1 METPAFMPIKTFLK
15 EVVFESPNTP
25 DLFFNAE
32 SAANLEI
39 SIDVQSRVAEG
50 TSLYLV
56 ELHTCLT
63 PKINERV
70 VFNLKLI
77 YSTLVEIADQE
88 LEDETRKHLLT
99 VIVPQSMYNPL
110 RALVWKLTLE
120 SGFPPIMMND
130 YDFATHQAN
139 TDIRPFDN
147 HEVSVDEDDDNNNSF
162 AFLKFLKENERDA
175 DKDEDNDNSS
185 AFSKFLNEDMGD
197 ANEELAIYEGSELPQ
212 ENIYP
217 LGWEWIL
224 EDVRLVEDGAGTSFL
239 KTVKESTGND
249 LNVYEETPL
258 YKYYYRF
265 LTPIEYN
272 HPDYN
277 ECEDSYWPMLFQ
289 LLFGEGKNVKVIDG
303 SNVLP
308 EIEFDYCE
316 DERRTVSSLT
326 MDELKFITSE
336 LAVKAFTDTL
346 VDILGYEKLMD
357 ANYVSTLR
365 TDQLILKE
373 EFHALYNTDQPD
385 ASAEE
390 IAFVERL
397 YARIKDCDLQT
408 FPYKF

>member
-1 METPAFMPIKTFLK
+1 METPGFMPIKTFLK

-39 SIDVQSRVAEG
+39 SIDVQSRVAED

-56 ELHTCLT
+56 ELHTSLT

-70 VFNLKLI
+70 VFNLRLI
-77 YSTLVEIADQE
+77 YSTLVEVADKE
-88 LEDETRKHLLT
+88 LEDETRKYLLT
-99 VIVPQSMYNPL
+99 VVVPQSMYNPL

-147 HEVSVDEDDDNNNSF
+147 HEVSVDEDDDN
-162 AFLKFLKENERDA
+162 
-175 DKDEDNDNSS
+175 SS
-185 AFSKFLNEDMGD
+185 AFSKFLKENMRDI
-197 ANEELAIYEGSELPQ
+197 NEESAIDESGELPQ
-212 ENIYP
+212 ENIWP
-217 LGWEWIL
+217 LSWEWIL
-224 EDVRLVEDGAGTSFL
+224 EDVRIVEDGAGTSFL
-239 KTVKESTGND
+239 KTVKDSTGHD
-249 LNVYEETPL
+249 LLVYEESPL
-258 YKYYYRF
+258 FRYFYRF
-265 LTPIEYN
+265 LIPIEYN
-272 HPDYN
+272 HPDYK

-303 SNVLP
+303 SNGLP

-326 MDELKFITSE
+326 LEELKNLTSE

-346 VDILGYEKLMD
+346 VEILGYNKQMD
-357 ANYVSTLR
+357 NDYADILR
-365 TDQLILKE
+365 GDQLILKE

-385 ASAEE
+385 ASDED
-390 IAFVERL
+390 IAFVDKL
-397 YARIKDCDLQT
+397 YARIKECDLQT

>member
-56 ELHTCLT
+56 ELHTSLT
-63 PKINERV
+63 PKITERV

-139 TDIRPFDN
+139 TDIKPFDN
-147 HEVSVDEDDDNNNSF
+147 HEVSFDKNEDNDNSF
-162 AFLKFLKENERDA
+162 AFLKFLNEQE
-175 DKDEDNDNSS
+175 KDEES
-185 AFSKFLNEDMGD
+185 AIDDCG
-197 ANEELAIYEGSELPQ
+197 ELPQ
-212 ENIYP
+212 ENIFP
-217 LGWEWIL
+217 LGYEWVL
-224 EDVRLVEDGAGTSFL
+224 EDIRLVDDGAGVSFL
-239 KTVKESTGND
+239 NTVKDSTGNSLD
-249 LNVYEETPL
+249 VYTETPL
-258 YKYYYRF
+258 YKYFYRY
-265 LTPIEYN
+265 LTPIEYS
-272 HPDYN
+272 HPDY
-277 ECEDSYWPMLFQ
+277 EVCEDYWPMLFQ

-303 SNVLP
+303 DNGLP

-326 MDELKFITSE
+326 LDELKFITSE

-346 VDILGYEKLMD
+346 VEILGYDKQMD
-357 ANYVSTLR
+357 NDYADILR
-365 TDQLILKE
+365 GDQLILKE
-373 EFHALYNTDQPD
+373 EFHALYNTDQPN

-390 IAFVERL
+390 IAFVDKL
-397 YARIKDCDLQT
+397 YARIKECDLQT

>member
-56 ELHTCLT
+56 ELHTSLT
-63 PKINERV
+63 AKITERV

-139 TDIRPFDN
+139 TDIKPFDN
-147 HEVSVDEDDDNNNSF
+147 HEVSFDKNEDNDNSF
-162 AFLKFLKENERDA
+162 AFLKFLNEQE
-175 DKDEDNDNSS
+175 KDEES
-185 AFSKFLNEDMGD
+185 AIDECG
-197 ANEELAIYEGSELPQ
+197 ELPQ
-212 ENIYP
+212 ENIFP
-217 LGWEWIL
+217 LGYEWVL
-224 EDVRLVEDGAGTSFL
+224 EDIRLVDDGAGVSFL
-239 KTVKESTGND
+239 NTVKDSTGNSLD
-249 LNVYEETPL
+249 VYTETPL
-258 YKYYYRF
+258 YKYFYRY
-265 LTPIEYN
+265 LTPIEYS
-272 HPDYN
+272 HPDY
-277 ECEDSYWPMLFQ
+277 EVCEDYWPMLFQ

-303 SNVLP
+303 DNGLP

-326 MDELKFITSE
+326 LDELKFITSE

-346 VDILGYEKLMD
+346 VEILGYDKQMD
-357 ANYVSTLR
+357 NDYADILR
-365 TDQLILKE
+365 GDQLILKE
-373 EFHALYNTDQPD
+373 EFHALYNTDQPN

-390 IAFVERL
+390 IAFVDKL
-397 YARIKDCDLQT
+397 YARIKECDLQT

>member
-32 SAANLEI
+32 SAANLGI
-39 SIDVQSRVAEG
+39 SIDVQSRVAED

-56 ELHTCLT
+56 ELHTSLT

-70 VFNLKLI
+70 VFNLRLI
-77 YSTLVEIADQE
+77 YSTLVEVADKE
-88 LEDETRKHLLT
+88 LEDETRKYLLT
-99 VIVPQSMYNPL
+99 VVVPQSMYNPL

-147 HEVSVDEDDDNNNSF
+147 HEVSFDKNEDSDNSF
-162 AFLKFLKENERDA
+162 AFLKFLNEQE
-175 DKDEDNDNSS
+175 KDEES
-185 AFSKFLNEDMGD
+185 AIDECG
-197 ANEELAIYEGSELPQ
+197 ELPQ
-212 ENIYP
+212 ENIFP
-217 LGWEWIL
+217 LGYEWIM
-224 EDVRLVEDGAGTSFL
+224 EDIRLVEDGAGVSFL
-239 KTVKESTGND
+239 ETVKKYLEKDGKSTGKELLTYKEN
-249 LNVYEETPL
+249 PL

-265 LTPIEYN
+265 LMPIEYS
-272 HPDYN
+272 HPDYD
-277 ECEDSYWPMLFQ
+277 ECEDGYWSLLFQ
-289 LLFGEGKNVKVIDG
+289 LLFGEGKGVKVIDG
-303 SNVLP
+303 ENGLP

-316 DERRTVSSLT
+316 DGRRTVSSLT
-326 MDELKFITSE
+326 FEELKFITSG

-346 VDILGYEKLMD
+346 VEILGYNKQMD
-357 ANYVSTLR
+357 NDYADILR
-365 TDQLILKE
+365 DDQLILKE

-385 ASAEE
+385 ASAED
-390 IAFVERL
+390 IAFVDRL
-397 YARIKDCDLQT
+397 YARIKECDLQT

>member
-56 ELHTCLT
+56 ELHTSLT
-63 PKINERV
+63 PKITERV

-139 TDIRPFDN
+139 ADIKPFDN
-147 HEVSVDEDDDNNNSF
+147 HEVSFDKNEDNDNSF
-162 AFLKFLKENERDA
+162 AFLKFLNEQE
-175 DKDEDNDNSS
+175 KDEES
-185 AFSKFLNEDMGD
+185 AIDECG
-197 ANEELAIYEGSELPQ
+197 ELPQ
-212 ENIYP
+212 ENIFP
-217 LGWEWIL
+217 LGYEWVL
-224 EDVRLVEDGAGTSFL
+224 EDIRLVDDGAGVSFL
-239 KTVKESTGND
+239 NTVKDSTGNSLD
-249 LNVYEETPL
+249 VYTETPL
-258 YKYYYRF
+258 YKYFYRY
-265 LTPIEYN
+265 LTPIEYS
-272 HPDYN
+272 HPDY
-277 ECEDSYWPMLFQ
+277 EVCEDYWPMLFQ

-303 SNVLP
+303 DNGLP

-326 MDELKFITSE
+326 LDELKFITSE

-346 VDILGYEKLMD
+346 VEILGYDKQMD
-357 ANYVSTLR
+357 NDYADILR
-365 TDQLILKE
+365 GDQLILKE
-373 EFHALYNTDQPD
+373 EFHALYNTDQPN

-390 IAFVERL
+390 IAFVDKL
-397 YARIKDCDLQT
+397 YARIKECDLQT

>member
-56 ELHTCLT
+56 ELHTSLT
-63 PKINERV
+63 PKINEQL
-70 VFNLKLI
+70 VFNLKLV
-77 YSTLVEIADQE
+77 YSTLVEITDKE
-88 LEDETRKHLLT
+88 MDDETRKYLLT
-99 VIVPQSMYNPL
+99 VVVPQSMYNPL

-147 HEVSVDEDDDNNNSF
+147 HEVSFDKNEDNSF
-162 AFLKFLKENERDA
+162 AFLKFLNEQE
-175 DKDEDNDNSS
+175 KDEES
-185 AFSKFLNEDMGD
+185 AIDECG
-197 ANEELAIYEGSELPQ
+197 ELPQ
-212 ENIYP
+212 ENIFP
-217 LGWEWIL
+217 LGYEWVL
-224 EDVRLVEDGAGTSFL
+224 EDIRLVDDGAGVSFL
-239 KTVKESTGND
+239 NTVKDSTGNSLD
-249 LNVYEETPL
+249 VYTETPL
-258 YKYYYRF
+258 YKYFYRF
-265 LTPIEYN
+265 LRPIEYC
-272 HPDYN
+272 HPDY
-277 ECEDSYWPMLFQ
+277 EVCEDYWPMLFQ

-303 SNVLP
+303 DNGLP

-316 DERRTVSSLT
+316 NERRTVSSLT
-326 MDELKFITSE
+326 LDELKFITSE

-346 VDILGYEKLMD
+346 VEILGYDKQMD
-357 ANYVSTLR
+357 NDYADILR
-365 TDQLILKE
+365 GDQLILKE
-373 EFHALYNTDQPD
+373 EFHALYNTDQPN

-390 IAFVERL
+390 IAFVDKL
-397 YARIKDCDLQT
+397 YARIKECDLQT

>member
-1 METPAFMPIKTFLK
+1 METPAFIPIKTFLK
-15 EVVFESPNTP
+15 EAVFESPNTP

-39 SIDVQSRVAEG
+39 SIDVQSRIAEDS
-50 TSLYLV
+50 SLYLV

-63 PKINERV
+63 PKINEQL
-70 VFNLKLI
+70 VFNLKI
-77 YSTLVEIADQE
+77 VYSTLVEITDKE
-88 LEDETRKHLLT
+88 MDDETRKCLLT

-139 TDIRPFDN
+139 TDIKPFDN
-147 HEVSVDEDDDNNNSF
+147 HEVSFDKDEDNDNSF
-162 AFLKFLKENERDA
+162 AFLKFLNEQE
-175 DKDEDNDNSS
+175 KDEES
-185 AFSKFLNEDMGD
+185 AIDECG
-197 ANEELAIYEGSELPQ
+197 ELHQ
-212 ENIYP
+212 ENISP
-217 LGWEWIL
+217 LGYEWIM
-224 EDVRLVEDGAGTSFL
+224 EDIRLVDEEAGVSFL
-239 KTVKESTGND
+239 NTVKESTGNE
-249 LNVYEETPL
+249 LLTYEENPL

-265 LTPIEYN
+265 LTPIKYS
-272 HPDYN
+272 HPDY
-277 ECEDSYWPMLFQ
+277 EVCEDSYWPMLFQ

-303 SNVLP
+303 DNGLP

-326 MDELKFITSE
+326 LDELKFITSE

-346 VDILGYEKLMD
+346 VEILGYDKQMD
-357 ANYVSTLR
+357 NDYADILR
-365 TDQLILKE
+365 GDQLILKE
-373 EFHALYNTDQPD
+373 EFHALYNTDQPN

-390 IAFVERL
+390 IAFVDKL
-397 YARIKDCDLQT
+397 YARIKECDLQT

>member
-56 ELHTCLT
+56 ELHTSLT
-63 PKINERV
+63 PKITERV

-139 TDIRPFDN
+139 TDIKPFDN
-147 HEVSVDEDDDNNNSF
+147 HEVSFDKNEDNDNSF
-162 AFLKFLKENERDA
+162 AFLKFLNEQE
-175 DKDEDNDNSS
+175 KDEES
-185 AFSKFLNEDMGD
+185 AIDECG
-197 ANEELAIYEGSELPQ
+197 ELPQ
-212 ENIYP
+212 ENIFP
-217 LGWEWIL
+217 LGYEWVL
-224 EDVRLVEDGAGTSFL
+224 EDIRLVDDGAGVSFL
-239 KTVKESTGND
+239 NTVKDSTGNSLD
-249 LNVYEETPL
+249 VYTETPL
-258 YKYYYRF
+258 YKYLYRF
-265 LTPIEYN
+265 LRPIEYS
-272 HPDYN
+272 HPDY
-277 ECEDSYWPMLFQ
+277 EVCEDYWPMLFQ

-303 SNVLP
+303 DNGLP

-326 MDELKFITSE
+326 LDELKFITSE

-346 VDILGYEKLMD
+346 VEILGYDKQMD
-357 ANYVSTLR
+357 NDYADILR
-365 TDQLILKE
+365 GDQLILKE
-373 EFHALYNTDQPD
+373 EFHALYNTDQPN

-390 IAFVERL
+390 IAFVDKL
-397 YARIKDCDLQT
+397 YARIKECDLQT

>member
-56 ELHTCLT
+56 ELHTSLT
-63 PKINERV
+63 PKITERV

-139 TDIRPFDN
+139 TDIKPFDN
-147 HEVSVDEDDDNNNSF
+147 HEVSFDKNVDNDNSF
-162 AFLKFLKENERDA
+162 AFLKFLNEQE
-175 DKDEDNDNSS
+175 KDEES
-185 AFSKFLNEDMGD
+185 AIDECG
-197 ANEELAIYEGSELPQ
+197 ELPQ
-212 ENIYP
+212 ENIFP
-217 LGWEWIL
+217 LGYEWVL
-224 EDVRLVEDGAGTSFL
+224 EDIRLVDDGAGVSFL
-239 KTVKESTGND
+239 NTVKDSTGNSLD
-249 LNVYEETPL
+249 VYTETPL
-258 YKYYYRF
+258 YKYFYRY
-265 LTPIEYN
+265 LTPIEYS
-272 HPDYN
+272 HPDY
-277 ECEDSYWPMLFQ
+277 EVCEDYWPMLFQ

-303 SNVLP
+303 DNGLP

-326 MDELKFITSE
+326 LDELKFITSE

-346 VDILGYEKLMD
+346 VEILGYDKQMD
-357 ANYVSTLR
+357 NDYADILR
-365 TDQLILKE
+365 GDQLILKE
-373 EFHALYNTDQPD
+373 EFHALYNTDQPN

-390 IAFVERL
+390 IAFVDKL
-397 YARIKDCDLQT
+397 YARIKECDLQT

>member
-56 ELHTCLT
+56 ELHTSLT
-63 PKINERV
+63 PKITERV

-147 HEVSVDEDDDNNNSF
+147 HESSVDEDDDNDNSF
-162 AFLKFLKENERDA
+162 AFLKFLKEKE
-175 DKDEDNDNSS
+175 KD
-185 AFSKFLNEDMGD
+185 
-197 ANEELAIYEGSELPQ
+197 EELAIDESGELPQ
-212 ENIYP
+212 ENIWP
-217 LGWEWIL
+217 LSWEWIL

-249 LNVYEETPL
+249 LDVYEETPL

-303 SNVLP
+303 GNGLP

-326 MDELKFITSE
+326 LDELKFITSE

-357 ANYVSTLR
+357 ADYASTLR
-365 TDQLILKE
+365 MDQLILKE
-373 EFHALYNTDQPD
+373 EFHALYNTDQPGANAKD
-385 ASAEE
+385 
-390 IAFVERL
+390 IAFVESL

>member
-56 ELHTCLT
+56 ELHTSLT
-63 PKINERV
+63 PKITERV

-99 VIVPQSMYNPL
+99 VVVPQSMYNPL

-139 TDIRPFDN
+139 TDIKPFDN
-147 HEVSVDEDDDNNNSF
+147 HEVSFDKNEDNDNSF
-162 AFLKFLKENERDA
+162 AFLKFLNEQE
-175 DKDEDNDNSS
+175 KDEES
-185 AFSKFLNEDMGD
+185 AIDECG
-197 ANEELAIYEGSELPQ
+197 ELPQ
-212 ENIYP
+212 ENIFP
-217 LGWEWIL
+217 LGYEWVL
-224 EDVRLVEDGAGTSFL
+224 EDIRLVDDGAGVSFL
-239 KTVKESTGND
+239 NTVKDSTGNSLD
-249 LNVYEETPL
+249 VYTETPL
-258 YKYYYRF
+258 YKYFYRF
-265 LTPIEYN
+265 LNLIEYS
-272 HPDYN
+272 HPDY
-277 ECEDSYWPMLFQ
+277 EVCEDYWPMLFQ

-303 SNVLP
+303 DNGLP

-326 MDELKFITSE
+326 LDELKFITSE

-346 VDILGYEKLMD
+346 VEILGYDKQMD
-357 ANYVSTLR
+357 NDYADILR
-365 TDQLILKE
+365 GDQLILKE
-373 EFHALYNTDQPD
+373 EFHALYNTDQPN

-390 IAFVERL
+390 IAFVDKL
-397 YARIKDCDLQT
+397 YARIKECDLQT